1 MTTYLVS
8 IPFSNL
14 ESAIFAAKEVQ
25 AKSRYSVDVLTLSD
39 STYAKAEVQV
49 NVKA

>member
-14 ESAIFAAKEVQ
+14 ESAIFAAKDVQ
-25 AKSRYSVDVLTLSD
+25 AKSGYSIDVLELSD
-39 STYAKAEVQV
+39 IGYAKAEILV